1 MKKPYPP
8 IYYSEYLHLEKLL
21 TSQSPK
27 SDEYGQPAHD
37 EMLFIIIHQAYELW
51 FKQILHEL
59 DSVLEMFLED
69 NVDEKNIGIAVSRLR
84 RITTIQKVLIDQLN
98 IIETMTPLDFLEFR
112 DFLIPASGFQSY
124 QFRLIENKLGLN
136 PESRVKLDNKNYYT
150 LVSDEHQKMLIDS
163 QNTISILEGVDK
175 WLSRIP
181 FLKTEGFDFWS
192 YYKDAV
198 AKLIDNEK
206 EIITNNPSLTDEK
219 REKQLN
225 EFENTKEKFEAL
237 LDEEKH
243 NELVK
248 KGLKRFS
255 YRSTLAALFINLY
268 RDEPILHLPFRFLTY
283 LVDIDE
289 LFTTWRY
296 KHSLMVHRMIGA
308 KVGTGGSSGHHYLM
322 ETAEKHKVFKDLFDL
337 STYLIPRSALPAL
350 PEELKLK
357 LGFNYTA
364 NINSENK

>member
-27 SDEYGQPAHD
+27 SDEYNHHAHD
-37 EMLFIIIHQAYELW
+37 EMLFIIVHQAYELW

-59 DSVLEMFLED
+59 DSVLEMFQE
-69 NVDEKNIGIAVSRLR
+69 NVIDERNIGIAVSRLR
-84 RITTIQKVLIDQLN
+84 RITTIQKVLVDQLN
-98 IIETMTPLDFLEFR
+98 ILETMTPLDFLEFR

-136 PESRVKLDNKNYYT
+136 PASRVKLDNKNYYS

-163 QNTISILEGVDK
+163 QNTISVIEAVDK

-181 FLKTEGFDFWS
+181 FLKTDDFDFWS
-192 YYKDAV
+192 YYKEAV
-198 AKLIDNEK
+198 SKLIENEK
-206 EIITNNPSLTDEK
+206 QIILNNPSLTDEK
-219 REKQLN
+219 REKQLM
-225 EFENTKEKFEAL
+225 EFENTKLKFDSL

-243 NELVK
+243 NALMK
-248 KGLKRFS
+248 QGLKRLS
-255 YRSTLAALFINLY
+255 HKSTLAALFINLY
-268 RDEPILHLPFRFLTY
+268 RDEPVLHLPFRFLTY

-296 KHSLMVHRMIGA
+296 KHALMVHRMIGA

-322 ETAEKHKVFKDLFDL
+322 ETAEKHKVFRDLFDL
-337 STYLIPRSALPAL
+337 STYLIPGSSL
-350 PEELKLK
+350 PELPSGLKLK
-357 LGFNYTA
+357 LGFNYF
-364 NINSENK
+364 S

>member
-1 MKKPYPP
+1 
-8 IYYSEYLHLEKLL
+8 
-21 TSQSPK
+21 
-27 SDEYGQPAHD
+27 
-37 EMLFIIIHQAYELW
+37 
-51 FKQILHEL
+51 
-59 DSVLEMFLED
+59 MFLED

-181 FLKTEGFDFWS
+181 FLKTEGFDFWN

-198 AKLIDNEK
+198 AKLIENEK

-219 REKQLN
+219 REKQLK

-243 NELVK
+243 
-248 KGLKRFS
+248 
-255 YRSTLAALFINLY
+255 Y
-268 RDEPILHLPFRFLTY
+268 
-283 LVDIDE
+283 
-289 LFTTWRY
+289 
-296 KHSLMVHRMIGA
+296 
-308 KVGTGGSSGHHYLM
+308 
-322 ETAEKHKVFKDLFDL
+322 
-337 STYLIPRSALPAL
+337 
-350 PEELKLK
+350 ELKKYSIHLK
-357 LGFNYTA
+357 LS
-364 NINSENK
+364 I